1 MHVGL
6 SGFLKHLGF
15 LIRLFRLKDSQF
27 FLIILHYYTL
37 RYICLI
43 NYLILSNVF
52 LNVLLTT
59 SCLYEHE
66 INNFF
71 VRRLI
76 STKNCSN
83 YLSSVLNEYC
93 LDGISSLTKGSIPP
107 QFGFLSVLYGGV
119 NLSIKTVH
127 LGNFHNFVS
136 DIVKI
141 SKLILTR
148 SFNKSN

>member
-76 STKNCSN
+76 STKNYLFQLFIIGFKRILSGWYIFSN
-83 YLSSVLNEYC
+83 KEFYTTSIW
-93 LDGISSLTKGSIPP
+93 ISICPIWWGKPIHKNCPSGKFS
-107 QFGFLSVLYGGV
+107 
-119 NLSIKTVH
+119 
-127 LGNFHNFVS
+127 
-136 DIVKI
+136 
-141 SKLILTR
+141 
-148 SFNKSN
+148 